1 MTARFVSLRIG
12 AAAAVLAFAAGCTTF
27 SRDGGFGAVSSAA
40 AERLG
45 QDAVLVKTD
54 ADRDA
59 VARRTQALLSK
70 PLGID
75 DAVQIALLNNRGLQ
89 ASYAEL
95 GLSEADLVQAG
106 RLPNPGFTF
115 SRTHSS
121 NDLSIGRTFSM
132 SVLSMLTLPLATKIE
147 ARRFEQT
154 KLETA
159 DAMLKVAADTRRA
172 YVEAGAAAQA
182 ATYAEQVKDSADAG
196 AELALRMRRAG
207 NFSRL
212 DYAREQAFYAD
223 AVAQLVTRAQAEQRD
238 LVSLMVRLRCD
249 SFWEKALIPAF
260 VFFFAKLYPFSWI
273 NDPRNRTAGAA
284 GGCMLVRRD
293 ALEEAGGIE
302 SIRGALIDD
311 CSLAAQIKHR
321 GAGRH
326 PIRLDLA
333 DRSVSLRPYD
343 SWRDIWNMIARTAFT
358 QLRYSPVLLL
368 GTLVGMTILYLVP
381 PVAALAYGA
390 RAWPAWLAWASMCT
404 AYAPMLSYYRRSPW
418 WAPALPLVA
427 LFYVG
432 ATFASAVRYWRGKGG
447 QWKARVQAPVR
458 DR

>member
-1 MTARFVSLRIG
+1 MTLIVVFLLSCLSLVIWLVLLFGRGGFWRARAARRLPPDARG
-12 AAAAVLAFAAGCTTF
+12 AAAAAGWPAVATVVPARNEADVIGEAVRSLVEQAYEGAFHLIVVDDHSTDGTAEAARAAAAAVGCADRLTVLAAQPLPAGWSGKVWAQSQGIAAVR
-27 SRDGGFGAVSSAA
+27 S
-40 AERLG
+40 LG
-45 QDAVLVKTD
+45 LPADYLLLTD
-54 ADRDA
+54 AD
-59 VARRTQALLSK
+59 
-70 PLGID
+70 
-75 DAVQIALLNNRGLQ
+75 
-89 ASYAEL
+89 
-95 GLSEADLVQAG
+95 
-106 RLPNPGFTF
+106 
-115 SRTHSS
+115 
-121 NDLSIGRTFSM
+121 IGH
-132 SVLSMLTLPLATKIE
+132 PP
-147 ARRFEQT
+147 
-154 KLETA
+154 
-159 DAMLKVAADTRRA
+159 
-172 YVEAGAAAQA
+172 
-182 ATYAEQVKDSADAG
+182 
-196 AELALRMRRAG
+196 
-207 NFSRL
+207 
-212 DYAREQAFYAD
+212 D

-311 CSLAAQIKHR
+311 CSLAVQIKHR

>member
-1 MTARFVSLRIG
+1 MTLIVVFLLSCLSLVIWLVLLFVRGGFWRARPARRLPPDARGAAADAGWPAVAAVVPARNEADVIGEAVKSLVEQDYAGPFHLIVVDDHSADGTADAARA
-12 AAAAVLAFAAGCTTF
+12 AAAAVGRAGRLTVLTAEALPAGWSGKVWAQSQGIAAVR
-27 SRDGGFGAVSSAA
+27 S
-40 AERLG
+40 LG
-45 QDAVLVKTD
+45 LPADYLLLTD
-54 ADRDA
+54 AD
-59 VARRTQALLSK
+59 
-70 PLGID
+70 
-75 DAVQIALLNNRGLQ
+75 
-89 ASYAEL
+89 
-95 GLSEADLVQAG
+95 
-106 RLPNPGFTF
+106 
-115 SRTHSS
+115 
-121 NDLSIGRTFSM
+121 IGH
-132 SVLSMLTLPLATKIE
+132 P
-147 ARRFEQT
+147 
-154 KLETA
+154 
-159 DAMLKVAADTRRA
+159 
-172 YVEAGAAAQA
+172 
-182 ATYAEQVKDSADAG
+182 
-196 AELALRMRRAG
+196 
-207 NFSRL
+207 
-212 DYAREQAFYAD
+212 AD
-223 AVAQLVTRAQAEQRD
+223 AVAQLVTRAQAEKRD

-260 VFFFAKLYPFSWI
+260 VFFFAKLYPFSWV
-273 NDPRNRTAGAA
+273 NDPRNKTAGAA

-321 GAGRH
+321 GAGHH

-333 DRSVSLRPYD
+333 ERSVSLRPYD

-368 GTLVGMTILYLVP
+368 GTLVGMTIIYLAP

-432 ATFASAVRYWRGKGG
+432 ATVASAMRYWRGKGG
-447 QWKARVQAPVR
+447 QWKARVQAPVQ

>member
-1 MTARFVSLRIG
+1 MTLIVVFLLSCLSLVIWLVLLFARGGFWRARPARRLPPDARGAATDAGWPAIAAVVPARNEADVIGEAVKSLVEQDYAGPFRLIVVDDHSTDG
-12 AAAAVLAFAAGCTTF
+12 TADAARAAAAAAGRADRLTVL
-27 SRDGGFGAVSSAA
+27 SAEALPAGWSGKVWAQSQGIAAVRS
-40 AERLG
+40 LG
-45 QDAVLVKTD
+45 LPADYLLLTD
-54 ADRDA
+54 AD
-59 VARRTQALLSK
+59 
-70 PLGID
+70 
-75 DAVQIALLNNRGLQ
+75 
-89 ASYAEL
+89 
-95 GLSEADLVQAG
+95 
-106 RLPNPGFTF
+106 
-115 SRTHSS
+115 
-121 NDLSIGRTFSM
+121 IGH
-132 SVLSMLTLPLATKIE
+132 PP
-147 ARRFEQT
+147 
-154 KLETA
+154 
-159 DAMLKVAADTRRA
+159 
-172 YVEAGAAAQA
+172 
-182 ATYAEQVKDSADAG
+182 
-196 AELALRMRRAG
+196 
-207 NFSRL
+207 
-212 DYAREQAFYAD
+212 D
-223 AVAQLVTRAQAEQRD
+223 AVAQLVTRAQAEKRD

-260 VFFFAKLYPFSWI
+260 VFFFAKLYPFSWV
-273 NDPRNRTAGAA
+273 NDPRNKTAGAA

-321 GAGRH
+321 GAGHH

-333 DRSVSLRPYD
+333 ERSVSLRPYD

-368 GTLVGMTILYLVP
+368 GTLVGMTIIYLVP

-432 ATFASAVRYWRGKGG
+432 ATVASAMRYWRGKGG
-447 QWKARVQAPVR
+447 QWKARVQAPVQ

>member
-1 MTARFVSLRIG
+1 MLLIAWLSLVIWLVLFFAR
-12 AAAAVLAFAAGCTTF
+12 
-27 SRDGGFGAVSSAA
+27 GGFWRAVPAPALSATTLHA
-40 AERLG
+40 VGNAEI
-45 QDAVLVKTD
+45 
-54 ADRDA
+54 
-59 VARRTQALLSK
+59 ARRGAWPALV
-70 PLGID
+70 
-75 DAVQIALLNNRGLQ
+75 AVVPARN
-89 ASYAEL
+89 EV
-95 GLSEADLVQAG
+95 DV
-106 RLPNPGFTF
+106 
-115 SRTHSS
+115 
-121 NDLSIGRTFSM
+121 IGRAVGS
-132 SVLSMLTLPLATKIE
+132 L
-147 ARRFEQT
+147 
-154 KLETA
+154 
-159 DAMLKVAADTRRA
+159 LKQD
-172 YVEAGAAAQA
+172 YAGAFHVIVVDDHSTDGSADAAQA
-182 ATYAEQVKDSADAG
+182 A
-196 AELALRMRRAG
+196 
-207 NFSRL
+207 
-212 DYAREQAFYAD
+212 ARELGLEDRLTVLTAAPLPSGWSGKVWAQSQGIAAVRTLGLPADYLLLTDADIGHPPD

-273 NDPRNRTAGAA
+273 NNPRNRTAGAA
-284 GGCMLVRRD
+284 GGCMLVKRS

-321 GAGRH
+321 GSGRH

-358 QLRYSPVLLL
+358 QLHYSPLLL
-368 GTLVGMTILYLVP
+368 AGTLLGMTIIYLVP

-404 AYAPMLSYYRRSPW
+404 AYAPMLRYYRRSPL

-432 ATFASAVRYWRGKGG
+432 ATFASAWRYWRGKGG
-447 QWKARVQAPVR
+447 QWKARVQAPVER
-458 DR
+458 